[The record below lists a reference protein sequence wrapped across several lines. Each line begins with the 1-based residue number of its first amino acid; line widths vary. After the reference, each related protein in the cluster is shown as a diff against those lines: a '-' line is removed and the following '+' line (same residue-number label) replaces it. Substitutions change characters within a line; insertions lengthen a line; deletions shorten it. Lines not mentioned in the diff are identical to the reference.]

1 MHERNQLLQKRVVS
15 GRNGAKTLK
24 GFENLI
30 FTIKYDTLLNAQIY
44 ADAIKVIVEQIN
56 LMREELEQFETF
68 LGHCFRHYTCFGF

>member
-1 MHERNQLLQKRVVS
+1 MKLHERNQLLQKRVVS
-15 GRNGAKTLK
+15 DRNGAKTLK

-56 LMREELEQFETF
+56 QDKWEYNGSNTV
-68 LGHCFRHYTCFGF
+68 